1 MEFSNHHNQNIYC
14 HCSNKALNNKIETQI
29 CKRRI
34 KERSR
39 LTHPPPRNESPHRGI
54 VCKHYSGVTVVRG
67 AQPCWEPDV
76 GAHSNPRCFYG
87 AHVEFSLGFHRHV
100 EEVDNAVVYSSL
112 ASRRWSHNLTHKLK
126 GATLTTGEAAGS
138 SAALYVDLLQSDFH
152 ALWCRQLDK
161 FINLLH
167 SLHQYYN
174 GIVLVW
180 WPRPP
185 CLGGY
190 VLVWQLLL
198 AGPAEES
205 CFVQDQHHWQRQG
218 STRLYWKL
226 SCWACLPSGFWLL
239 SGLFSHTMRHHI
251 HVQYWVYRALL
262 SGRSVCDAASLF
274 CIFDFLW
281 CIRVMVSLCVV
292 ISVS

>member
-1 MEFSNHHNQNIYC
+1 M
-14 HCSNKALNNKIETQI
+14 
-29 CKRRI
+29 
-34 KERSR
+34 
-39 LTHPPPRNESPHRGI
+39 
-54 VCKHYSGVTVVRG
+54 VRG

-112 ASRRWSHNLTHKLK
+112 ASRGWSHTLTHKLK

-138 SAALYVDLLQSDFH
+138 SAALCVDLLQSDFH
-152 ALWCRQLDK
+152 ALWCRQLDT
-161 FINLLH
+161 FINAALCLHH
-167 SLHQYYN
+167 SLHHYYN

-190 VLVWQLLL
+190 VLVRRLLL

-205 CFVQDQHHWQRQG
+205 CFVQDQHHWQRLS

-239 SGLFSHTMRHHI
+239 SG
-251 HVQYWVYRALL
+251 LL

-281 CIRVMVSLCVV
+281 CIRVMVSSCVV

>member
-1 MEFSNHHNQNIYC
+1 MVQ
-14 HCSNKALNNKIETQI
+14 
-29 CKRRI
+29 
-34 KERSR
+34 
-39 LTHPPPRNESPHRGI
+39 
-54 VCKHYSGVTVVRG
+54 G

-112 ASRRWSHNLTHKLK
+112 ASRGWSHNLTHTTERSHADHRRSCRKLW
-126 GATLTTGEAAGS
+126 T
-138 SAALYVDLLQSDFH
+138 AALCVDLLQSDFH

-161 FINLLH
+161 FINAALCLHH
-167 SLHQYYN
+167 SLHHYYS

-205 CFVQDQHHWQRQG
+205 CFVQDQHHWQRL
-218 STRLYWKL
+218 SSMRLYWKL
-226 SCWACLPSGFWLL
+226 SCWVCLPSGFWLL
-239 SGLFSHTMRHHI
+239 SGLFSHTMKHHI

-274 CIFDFLW
+274 CIFDVLW
-281 CIRVMVSLCVV
+281 L
-292 ISVS
+292 